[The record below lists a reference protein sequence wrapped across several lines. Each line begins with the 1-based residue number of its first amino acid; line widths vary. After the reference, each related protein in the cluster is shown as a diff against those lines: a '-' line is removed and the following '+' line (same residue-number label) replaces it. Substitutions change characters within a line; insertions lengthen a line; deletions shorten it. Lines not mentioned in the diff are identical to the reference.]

1 MFIKKDA
8 KLIVDLLKNNLP
20 KEILEDPDIIIAGGF
35 ALNAFMANEAIQ
47 SVSNIGMAEILLSS
61 LSINPIAPYSDIDLW
76 IMKDSSSGL
85 LPLFQKMDIDTS
97 VGFGDST
104 KFHVSRTS
112 DWANTFTVSMPVF
125 SKKMKIKPVQC
136 IIRPQESP
144 EDLIKSFDLGIS
156 SVAIYRGE
164 FIVHENFFKSLEK
177 KELITNGASAYK
189 NKSLASRVFQA
200 LRHFKYYNKLNF
212 DFSKE
217 LYQDVLN
224 VMSDANQLWIEAQKA
239 EIIDRHG
246 SYGRLASQPNYL
258 RGPVNSRSHVSGKV
272 KITTSQ
278 NYEQEVDV
286 KESLTG
292 MIRGLAEKFPEM
304 QKMKHWDISHALFL
318 QDSPIIPVKSIL
330 EKSLANQEL
339 KKNSAQKETK
349 DLYDKLAE
357 KANKDLDTFFDAFNI
372 EQA

>member
-125 SKKMKIKPVQC
+125 SKKVKIKPVQC